1 MIDPAHPLL
10 LGSASPRRREIL
22 ATLGLPV
29 RVAPA
34 QVDETPLPGE
44 DALAYPARIAAAKLA
59 AVARLPDAVVTG
71 AGAVLVADT
80 TVILDDR
87 PLGKPADEAE
97 ARAMIRALSGRA
109 HLVSTCFALSGPAD
123 PARALT
129 CETVTSRV
137 VFRALDEDEIAGYA
151 ATGEGLDKAGA
162 YAIQGIGAFA
172 VARVEGSYS
181 NVVGLP
187 ACEVVAALRRTG
199 LLARFP
205 LRARRLMETPP
216 ARAPTPRGP
225 AALDALARRG
235 GLVTF
240 AVALA
245 ARLAVVAWAARALPP
260 DRGRQVL
267 RDHRRAHRAGPRLH
281 VALARRRRHLRR
293 ALPGG
298 VPRARRRRLRPHGP
312 APRRGDGPQ
321 RPARRPR
328 RPRRPPPRRPRLRPP
343 HSPSPPASPSPSTPA
358 SSPTRPRS

>member
-1 MIDPAHPLL
+1 MIDAAHPLL

-34 QVDETPLPGE
+34 QIDETPFPGE
-44 DALAYPARIAAAKLA
+44 DALAYPARIAAAKLD
-59 AVARLPDAVVTG
+59 AVARLPAAGG

-87 PLGKPADEAE
+87 PLGKPRGEAE

-109 HLVSTCFALSGPAD
+109 HLVSTCFALSGPAE
-123 PARALT
+123 PARALV

-162 YAIQGIGAFA
+162 YAIQGVGSFA
-172 VARVEGSYS
+172 VARIEGSYS

-205 LRARRLMETPP
+205 P
-216 ARAPTPRGP
+216 ARGA
-225 AALDALARRG
+225 
-235 GLVTF
+235 
-240 AVALA
+240 
-245 ARLAVVAWAARALPP
+245 
-260 DRGRQVL
+260 
-267 RDHRRAHRAGPRLH
+267 
-281 VALARRRRHLRR
+281 
-293 ALPGG
+293 
-298 VPRARRRRLRPHGP
+298 
-312 APRRGDGPQ
+312 
-321 RPARRPR
+321 
-328 RPRRPPPRRPRLRPP
+328 
-343 HSPSPPASPSPSTPA
+343 
-358 SSPTRPRS
+358 